1 VIELNLLPKA
11 SNESI
16 GKSKNIALN
25 LQLSGIKPIPI
36 MIVLISIMIL
46 CQVILGFFSFM
57 QSRQVAILSKELSD
71 LLPQR
76 SISAALKKEA
86 DELNTKFAIIEG
98 LTQGSLIWSKKLCDL
113 SDSMVDGI
121 WLNSLFLEEEVAR
134 PEAQVSR
141 IPVQQSLPKQS
152 LVLKGMALSS
162 GMGEEAAI
170 VGAFMQSLKNN
181 KDFFKDFDSIKLL
194 SIQRQLYGK
203 TEVMNFN
210 IVCYFKSD
218 RSYFERLK
226 DADY

>member
-25 LQLSGIKPIPI
+25 IQLSGIKPIPI

-57 QSRQVAILSKELSD
+57 QSRQVTILSKELSD

-76 SISAALKKEA
+76 NISAALKKEA

-98 LTQGSLIWSKKLCDL
+98 LTQGSLVWSKKLSDL

-121 WLNSLFLEEEVAR
+121 WLNSLFLEEEATR
-134 PEAQVSR
+134 PAAR

-152 LVLKGMALSS
+152 LVLKGLALSS
-162 GMGEEAAI
+162 DMGEEAAI